1 MMCFHYTHAEISEVF
16 YQDVGHILT
25 AYWASLEKPKSS
37 LKQNVGVELED
48 SWGVEVD
55 IPAWGWS
62 RSRWAGE
69 TCDWDL
75 SSVSRYPP
83 TSEYKDITYWEF
95 ISPIFVRFK
104 VYRPQWDLQG
114 HGDVVHD
121 GTLYVSSQWTAVSL
135 HTWSGLCQLRDRD
148 GRGQRGHPPGTVLEI
163 LTLFY
168 GKGWDNVKCME
179 PLLRSEKHVNN

>member
-1 MMCFHYTHAEISEVF
+1 MMCFHYPSRD
-16 YQDVGHILT
+16 QR
-25 AYWASLEKPKSS
+25 SS
-37 LKQNVGVELED
+37 LSGCWSHSYCVLSQPRETQIQPVRECWRWIGRQLRCT
-48 SWGVEVD
+48 VD

-62 RSRWAGE
+62 RSHWSGE

-121 GTLYVSSQWTAVSL
+121 DTLYVSSQWTAVSL

-179 PLLRSEKHVNN
+179 PLLRSDKHFNN

>member
-1 MMCFHYTHAEISEVF
+1 MFPLYPCRDQRSFLSGCWSHSYCVLSQPRETQIQPVRECWRWIGR
-16 YQDVGHILT
+16 QLRCT
-25 AYWASLEKPKSS
+25 
-37 LKQNVGVELED
+37 
-48 SWGVEVD
+48 VD

-62 RSRWAGE
+62 RSHWSGE

-104 VYRPQWDLQG
+104 LYRPQWDLQG

-121 GTLYVSSQWTAVSL
+121 DTLNVSSQWTAVSL

-163 LTLFY
+163 QTLFY

-179 PLLRSEKHVNN
+179 PLLRSDKHVNN